1 MMAADRA
8 VRTQPAPSDADSA
21 GHLDHLDLCR
31 LRAKR
36 TAQQHGRDAFLI
48 CSIAIGGSIFLIL
61 QLDSPFGGVMSISSR
76 PIVTALAHMP
86 QPPLAKTPQ

>member
-1 MMAADRA
+1 MLTVLVTWITLIFAGFGLN
-8 VRTQPAPSDADSA
+8 APRNS
-21 GHLDHLDLCR
+21 
-31 LRAKR
+31 
-36 TAQQHGRDAFLI
+36 TVVTAFLI